1 MSLPALSRTRIKI
14 CGLTH
19 PEDAVVAGAC
29 GVDAI
34 GLVFYARSPRAI
46 APEQAAEICAALGP
60 LVSPVGL
67 FVDPTPAEVEAVLE
81 RVPVAVL
88 QFHGSEAPADCIRYG
103 RPWLK
108 AIRMRTGLDLPAE
121 LERYRQASG
130 LLLDS
135 YQPGVPGGTG
145 AVFDWTRVPSG
156 LAPRLILAG
165 GLDADNVATAI
176 RQVRPAVVDVS
187 GGVESSPG
195 HKSAERI
202 AGFVAAVRAADAELN
217 ALRRE

>member
-19 PEDAVVAGAC
+19 PEDAVVASAC
-29 GVDAI
+29 GVDAV
-34 GLVFYARSPRAI
+34 GLVFYARSPRAV
-46 APEQAAEICAALGP
+46 APQRAAEICAALSP
-60 LVSPVGL
+60 LVSPVAL

-88 QFHGSEAPADCIRYG
+88 QFHGSEAPADCVRYG

-108 AIRMRTGLDLPAE
+108 AIRMRPELDLSAE
-121 LERYRQASG
+121 LERYRHASG

-135 YQPGVPGGTG
+135 YQPGMPGGTG

-156 LAPRLILAG
+156 LAPRLVLAG
-165 GLDADNVATAI
+165 GLDADNVGAAI
-176 RQVRPAVVDVS
+176 RQLRPAAVDVS

-202 AGFVAAVRAADAELN
+202 AGFVTAVRAADAQLDS
-217 ALRRE
+217 LRQE